1 MKNKDLSLRVQKY
14 LGGELTAVEAES
26 FKAEVAKNNELK
38 KELELQQGIANAIM
52 DDTPAEFLSRLN
64 KIHNELGYSKSGPKI
79 FSLKKV
85 TLLAAS
91 FLVLISLGSVFVF
104 NAFNTPSHTE
114 LFEEYYEPYDLS
126 ITTRSVVQN
135 EISSFD
141 KAVIK
146 YNNGE
151 YIETKTILKEIMVA
165 DNPNGSI
172 LIMLGISCLELNE
185 LDQAKSYFTQLVESD
200 NAFFTQQAKWY
211 LALCYLKEKNLT
223 EAVAALE
230 HIASDTGYYKTKA
243 HQLLGGLKNN

>member
-114 LFEEYYEPYDLS
+114 LFEEYYESYDLS

-172 LIMLGISCLELNE
+172 LIMLG
-185 LDQAKSYFTQLVESD
+185 
-200 NAFFTQQAKWY
+200 
-211 LALCYLKEKNLT
+211 
-223 EAVAALE
+223 
-230 HIASDTGYYKTKA
+230 
-243 HQLLGGLKNN
+243 